1 MSFAQEMM
9 DMLTSAYDR
18 RDIKRLKND
27 KAPETN
33 VGKLFTLI
41 GYGFDI
47 IRENTERVRLW
58 DDIDKAQGKSLDRY
72 GGNYGVYRGEAQDDL
87 YRIMIK
93 VKILSMLSAGQLDT
107 IINAAAILFG
117 VDIKEVK
124 AKEVYPAKIWLYID
138 LDKLEESR
146 LRLAETIAGLM
157 KRIKAAG
164 VGMRIFLVTYHSGEE
179 ILYTGAGAAVI
190 PRLRISD
197 CYTSRSYKGKA
208 GVSTGIPTMVYVDV
222 KFGIRRDA

>member
-1 MSFAQEMM
+1 MSFAQDML

-18 RDIKRLKND
+18 SDIKRIKNG

-33 VGKLFTLI
+33 IGKLFTLL

-58 DDIDKAQGKSLDRY
+58 DDIDQAHGKSLDRY
-72 GGNYGVYRGEAQDDL
+72 GGNYGVYRGEAPDDL

-93 VKILSMLSAGQLDT
+93 VKILSMLSAGQMDT
-107 IINAAAILFG
+107 IVNAAAILFG
-117 VDIKEVK
+117 VDIKEVR

-146 LRLAETIAGLM
+146 LRLAETIAELM

-164 VGMRIFLVTYHSGEE
+164 VGMRIFLVTYHTGEE

-190 PRLRISD
+190 PRLRIPD
-197 CYTSRSYKGKA
+197 CYAGGFYKGKVA
-208 GVSTGIPTMVYVDV
+208 VTTAMPTLMYVNV
-222 KFGIRRDA
+222 KFGVRRDA